1 MKKHSLTMILF
12 VIISFSC
19 SNNDSVKHES
29 INSIDYSALNRSI
42 DNQIS
47 TLSMI
52 TVNSS
57 NEDKFLQYFK
67 TQPIVANSN
76 KSVSKEKIIK
86 IKLAPHY
93 NKKENNFML
102 NFYQDLANSYDN
114 KITELLNSKRVLL
127 NKSNFSKNFK
137 NEASFLFNTIEK
149 TANEINYISNKTQT
163 NKTGKTGGF
172 GDCISQKGK
181 GIGRGIVGGMVLG
194 GISGAITGA
203 TVGTVSFPGLGTAT
217 GAVAGAVFG
226 AAKGAITGGLVELTW
241 AFIDCSMERNRLEI
255 YYMNTE
261 DFYIDFI
268 NPNDLDQQEFYTFND
283 SDFLLNSLLNTSEDT
298 PIRFIE

>member
-1 MKKHSLTMILF
+1 MILF

-93 NKKENNFML
+93 NKKENDFMI

-114 KITELLNSKRVLL
+114 QIIEILNSKRVLL
-127 NKSNFSKNFK
+127 NKSNFSTNFK
-137 NEASFLFNTIEK
+137 NEANFILNTVEK
-149 TANEINYISNKTQT
+149 TVNKIVNILNNPQP
-163 NKTGKTGGF
+163 NKTGKSADF
-172 GDCISQKGK
+172 GDCMAKQGK
-181 GIGRGIVGGMVLG
+181 NIGRSIATGALVGAV
-194 GISGAITGA
+194 SGAIIGA
-203 TVGTVSFPGLGTAT
+203 SGGTIVLPGIGSAA
-217 GAVAGAVFG
+217 GAIGGAVFG
-226 AAKGAITGGLVELTW
+226 AARGAVGGGLTTLTW
-241 AFIDCSMERNRLEI
+241 AFIDCVTERKTLEAT
-255 YYMNTE
+255 YFYAD
-261 DFYIDFI
+261 DFYIDI
-268 NPNDLDQQEFYTFND
+268 ILPNTPDELNFNISENYFDELTNSILFVPQET
-283 SDFLLNSLLNTSEDT
+283 
-298 PIRFIE
+298 IIKFIE